1 MMYLVFGEQEL
12 LVNKMIDKLAKS
24 ELNEID
30 DFVVFVLF
38 DYLVILLPYLHYCV
52 FVDFD

>member
-30 DFVVFVLF
+30 DVP
-38 DYLVILLPYLHYCV
+38 ISTRHAITR
-52 FVDFD
+52 

>member
-12 LVNKMIDKLAKS
+12 LVNKMIDKLSKS

-30 DFVVFVLF
+30 DFNLVVF
-38 DYLVILLPYLHYCV
+38 DGYKTYRH
-52 FVDFD
+52 